1 MGKGIRVKGLCP
13 NARWLES
20 SEVLPLLRGRRFG
33 FGPIEEDVGAEQ
45 SMMGAPM
52 RGRKVPR
59 GRDAEEEGGKDEAE
73 ADPGRDFERDCDD
86 RGEDGREEEGGEDE
100 NHALSSSK

>member
-1 MGKGIRVKGLCP
+1 MK
-13 NARWLES
+13 
-20 SEVLPLLRGRRFG
+20 RRFG

-45 SMMGAPM
+45 QHDGGADEGEEGHPEE
-52 RGRKVPR
+52 
-59 GRDAEEEGGKDEAE
+59 RDAEEEGGKEEAE

-100 NHALSSSK
+100 NHSPVLEQIVRDFRKYL